1 MTETTFIDAC
11 KRNDIKILKEMATGR
26 KKLSTKSRS
35 KEFDNLFQRG
45 LFEILGSNKE
55 KELAQILCGWC
66 DDVNEVITEKQL
78 MALLARGKYE
88 VLDELLKSGL
98 DLGSASFENRYKS
111 IFDKMFKTSIRFAR
125 VEEIEYLMGIFNANW
140 IDASGI
146 IRWLANEEDIAGI
159 IDEKLTERGCKT
171 LLNFLMENGVSMED
185 IISILN

>member
-1 MTETTFIDAC
+1 MPKVYNIYKMNKIYSNISELRISLSENEDID
-11 KRNDIKILKEMATGR
+11 L
-26 KKLSTKSRS
+26 
-35 KEFDNLFQRG
+35 
-45 LFEILGSNKE
+45 
-55 KELAQILCGWC
+55 
-66 DDVNEVITEKQL
+66 
-78 MALLARGKYE
+78 YE

-125 VEEIEYLMGIFNANW
+125 VEEIEYLMGILNANW

-171 LLNFLMENGVSMED
+171 LLNFLMDNGVSMED